1 MSGAGLDAAQRAVL
15 AALAEA
21 IAPRSA
27 RMPSA
32 GDLGLTGEG
41 GPADRVLRLR
51 PDLAPALELVL
62 ARAAESRLDP
72 AAFLH
77 RLQETDAAGLLA
89 LMQVVAG
96 AYYMQPAVMA
106 AIGYPGQEAG
116 SLGRGEIGG
125 EDLLAAMMERP
136 PRWRR
141 VLAAEGAKVDAGGR
155 T

>member
-1 MSGAGLDAAQRAVL
+1 LSAAGLAAAERAVL

-21 IAPRSA
+21 IAPRTA

-32 GDLGLTGEG
+32 GDIGLTAEG
-41 GPADRVLRLR
+41 GPTDRVLRLR

-62 ARAAESRLDP
+62 ARATESRLDP

-77 RLQETDAAGLLA
+77 RLRETDPVGLLA

-106 AIGYPGQEAG
+106 AIGYSGQEAG

-136 PRWRR
+136 PRWRHAPASEAPN
-141 VLAAEGAKVDAGGR
+141 AAARSRA
-155 T
+155 